1 MNSSFNGRRLKEAR
15 LYNKLTIT
23 ELAEKLNIT
32 KQMISKYENGIKE
45 PSMEK
50 SLQLNGILGFPREF
64 FYSKENFEFNSRG

>member
-32 KQMISKYENGIKE
+32 KQMISKYENGIK
-45 PSMEK
+45 
-50 SLQLNGILGFPREF
+50 
-64 FYSKENFEFNSRG
+64 

>member
-64 FYSKENFEFNSRG
+64 FYS